1 MLGMSRVSIT
11 LLLLAFTVSCFA
23 EELPRIRGVEAE
35 AVSLAVQSS
44 KRGYAYKDQQGW
56 PVYGDL
62 RHYSIQ
68 LERHPKEFEIIFVPD
83 ADPGSRSWWSDIIWL
98 GGALS
103 FLVEATEA
111 SEGRLW
117 EIAHEIA

>member
-1 MLGMSRVSIT
+1 MSRVSIT
-11 LLLLAFTVSCFA
+11 LLLLAFTVSCLA

-35 AVSLAVQSS
+35 AVSLAVQSF
-44 KRGYAYKDQQGW
+44 KRGYAHKDQQGW

-83 ADPGSRSWWSDIIWL
+83 ADPGSKT
-98 GGALS
+98 GGRTLYGWEVHYHFS
-103 FLVEATEA
+103 LKPLKLLKEDY
-111 SEGRLW
+111 GR
-117 EIAHEIA
+117 